1 MSFWKSGMELN
12 NKSILFICIKNKYCK
27 EKGLIKAWKN
37 YLKFIQGKYLGIKP
51 KSFCH
56 NGNPGCYH
64 KPVWIW
70 IYNDNNEFLIQK
82 RASCKKRSPNK

>member
-1 MSFWKSGMELN
+1 MELN